1 MSLTR
6 KLLSTMGLNED
17 QVEQI
22 IEAHTE
28 TVNAIK
34 EERDNFKAE
43 AEKLPGVQKELDKL
57 KKAVES
63 PEESPYKAQYEQAV
77 EEKTKLEK
85 EFNQFKETQAA
96 KETKA
101 KRESAARAYF
111 KEKNITKDADLE
123 IVMRGSRDEIDAL
136 ELDDDGKI
144 KDAKALDALVDG
156 IYSKFVVTEGTQ
168 GAKTSTP
175 PANNGGESKPVS
187 RAAQMAQQYRNEHY
201 GTKED

>member
-57 KKAVES
+57 KKAVENT
-63 PEESPYKAQYEQAV
+63 EESPYKAQYEQAV

-85 EFNQFKETQAA
+85 EFNQYKETQAA

-101 KRESAARAYF
+101 KREAAARAYF

-123 IVMRGSRDEIDAL
+123 IVMRGSRDEIGA
-136 ELDDDGKI
+136 LDDEGKI

>member
-57 KKAVES
+57 KKAVENK
-63 PEESPYKAQYEQAV
+63 EESPYKAQYEQAV
-77 EEKTKLEK
+77 EEKTKLGERNKGEK
-85 EFNQFKETQAA
+85 GSGSACLLQGKEHH
-96 KETKA
+96 
-101 KRESAARAYF
+101 
-111 KEKNITKDADLE
+111 
-123 IVMRGSRDEIDAL
+123 
-136 ELDDDGKI
+136 
-144 KDAKALDALVDG
+144 
-156 IYSKFVVTEGTQ
+156 Q
-168 GAKTSTP
+168 GCRS
-175 PANNGGESKPVS
+175 
-187 RAAQMAQQYRNEHY
+187 
-201 GTKED
+201 